1 MELWN
6 LNNFSA
12 SLFFLFFRLFLW
24 ENDKVDYSLF
34 FFFFFLFLWEDGKV
48 DNSLFF
54 LFFLLFLWEDG
65 KVEDSPDREETGGGK
80 GEENIAINVVVNLRI
95 HKQFS

>member
-12 SLFFLFFRLFLW
+12 SLFFLFFR
-24 ENDKVDYSLF
+24 
-34 FFFFFLFLWEDGKV
+34 
-48 DNSLFF
+48 
-54 LFFLLFLWEDG
+54 LFLWEDG

-95 HKQFS
+95 HQQFS